1 MKHLVLSTIIIL
13 ALPALAAADGA
24 YKWKDSDGTTHYGNN
39 PPKNAANVEQVSEM
53 GFSRYSGSKV
63 LERYQPLL
71 KSSVKQPDLPA
82 IPIVDEETPEE
93 PKPPIADKVEEPEQQ
108 VTPEQETPK
117 PTEPDSFIATPEAPP
132 APAQ

>member
-1 MKHLVLSTIIIL
+1 MKHLVLSTIFIF

-24 YKWKDSDGTTHYGNN
+24 YKWKDAEGTTHYGNN
-39 PPKNAANVEQVSEM
+39 PPENATNVEQVSEM

-71 KSSVKQPDLPA
+71 KSYAKQPDLPA
-82 IPIVDEETPEE
+82 IPIVDEETPEV